1 MDGTMRAALDASIE
15 DALQARILSKKRHGA
30 LIKAGNTKLASAWA
44 EYRKDL
50 GR

>member
-1 MDGTMRAALDASIE
+1 MNRAIAHDPKNKEALDQLI
-15 DALQARILSKKRHGA
+15 GA